1 MTARSSPATEPLR
14 ADARRNRQRLLDVAH
29 EAFMET
35 GVTASMDDIARRA
48 GVGSGTL
55 YRHFPTRDALIL
67 ALVADDLERL
77 AALADELRSRDPSNG
92 LESWLA
98 ELVEHNRTY
107 RGLAESII
115 ASTGKPTPLGAACD
129 RLHNAGAALVRDAQA
144 ARHGPNGHHSTRRH
158 RSGRGRRLDHPARP
172 RRPTLQ
178 AVAAGRDGRAA
189 RTANLTRTSSE
200 LPRDELVP
208 AGGRCRSWR

>member
-1 MTARSSPATEPLR
+1 MTARSSPSTEPLR

-29 EAFMET
+29 EAFLET

-77 AALADELRSRDPSNG
+77 AALADELRTRDPSNG
-92 LESWLA
+92 LESWFA

-129 RLHNAGAALVRDAQA
+129 RLHSAGTALVRDAQGRGTVRTDITPRDAIDLA
-144 ARHGPNGHHSTRRH
+144 AAIAWTTQDDSDDRRCRLLLQVAMDGLHGP
-158 RSGRGRRLDHPARP
+158 
-172 RRPTLQ
+172 PT
-178 AVAAGRDGRAA
+178 
-189 RTANLTRTSSE
+189 
-200 LPRDELVP
+200 
-208 AGGRCRSWR
+208 